1 MQTVLRRMN
10 LQRPT
15 IAATWHYLT
24 RFPGGNRLFS
34 KFIGRMAPYT
44 GSIDFTVQE
53 LDVGHA
59 VVTLNDRRSVR
70 NHLNSIH
77 AIALMNLG
85 EVSTGLAVL
94 YSVDGRG
101 RGIVKSLKMDYE
113 KKARGTLT
121 ATCDAAVPLIPGS
134 QELSVEGLIR
144 DDTGEVVA
152 RVTALWKLQIDA

>member
-44 GSIDFTVQE
+44 GTINCQVEE
-53 LDVGHA
+53 LDTGHT
-59 VVTLNDRRSVR
+59 VVTLRDRRAVR

-85 EVSTGLAVL
+85 EVSTGLAVM
-94 YSVDGRG
+94 YSIDGRG

-121 ATCDAAVPLIPGS
+121 ATCDAVSPTVPGS
-134 QELSVEGLIR
+134 RELPVEGIIR
-144 DDTGEVVA
+144 NESGEVVA
-152 RVTALWKLQIDA
+152 RITAIWKIQIDR